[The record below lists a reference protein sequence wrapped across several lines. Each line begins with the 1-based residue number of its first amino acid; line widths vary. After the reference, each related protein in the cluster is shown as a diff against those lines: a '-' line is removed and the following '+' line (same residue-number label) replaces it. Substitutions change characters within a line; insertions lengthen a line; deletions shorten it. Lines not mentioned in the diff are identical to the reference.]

1 MVDRGPK
8 MRGAETRERW
18 AESITARAR
27 AYWTPQRR
35 KGLLGGMRLLCP
47 PWEAAPLL
55 RALRLLRGDASMA
68 PDAVRKYMQVSHMAG
83 LLEPAL
89 RGLAGRFSPLRVLD
103 AGCGSSYL
111 SLLLGWCARN
121 RWERPVEILGVD
133 RDPVVIRRCRRSA
146 SAAGLEDLV
155 RFDVAELG
163 SLDVPEAWARAF
175 GRASG
180 GRPLVHV
187 LVALHAC
194 DTASDD
200 ALALGVSWGAE
211 LIAAAPCCQAELARE
226 WGALS
231 DAGARGPFAPVWRS
245 GHLRREA
252 GATMTDALRTLL
264 LRGCGYDVTAME
276 FVASGHTPKNTLL
289 RAIRVG
295 VPDPEAFG
303 EYVALRD
310 ALGGADIRL
319 AGLLAGP
326 ASESTSDGWT
336 KPR

>member
-1 MVDRGPK
+1 MVERRP
-8 MRGAETRERW
+8 RIRTAETRERW
-18 AESITARAR
+18 AESITTRAR
-27 AYWTPQRR
+27 AYWTPPRR
-35 KGLLGGMRLLCP
+35 KALLGGMRLLCP

-68 PDAVRKYMQVSHMAG
+68 PESVRKYMQVSHMAG

-89 RGLAGRFSPLRVLD
+89 RGLAERVSPLRVLD

-111 SLLLGWCARN
+111 SLLLGWCARH
-121 RWERPVEILGVD
+121 RWKRPVEILGID
-133 RDPVVIRRCRRSA
+133 REEVVIRRCRRSA
-146 SAAGLEDLV
+146 SAAGLEEAV
-155 RFDVAELG
+155 RFEVAELA
-163 SLDVPEAWARAF
+163 SLDVPAAWARAF
-175 GRASG
+175 GAARG
-180 GRPLVHV
+180 EGPPVHV

-211 LIAAAPCCQAELARE
+211 LMAAAPCCQAELARE
-226 WGALS
+226 WGALA

-252 GATMTDALRTLL
+252 GATMTDALRALL

-289 RAIRVG
+289 RAVRVG

-310 ALGGADIRL
+310 ALGGPDVRL
-319 AGLLAGP
+319 ARILPEEATALLRSCA
-326 ASESTSDGWT
+326 
-336 KPR
+336 R